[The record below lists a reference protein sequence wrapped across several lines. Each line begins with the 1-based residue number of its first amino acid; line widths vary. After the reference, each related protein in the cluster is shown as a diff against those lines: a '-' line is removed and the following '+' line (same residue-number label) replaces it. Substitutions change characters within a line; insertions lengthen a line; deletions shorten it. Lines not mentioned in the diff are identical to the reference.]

1 MVSQQGTTF
10 TSWNN
15 PSEPPG
21 AGTAV
26 SYGPA
31 PVFRSSKDE
40 LLSGYRTSAEAQ
52 YPDGYLGTMSSNR
65 RQDKVLGT
73 LSRMN
78 ARQYSRGVH
87 KGERINPGDYVWP
100 EEFNKLTGIILE
112 AQGMKF
118 APPGAEPVRLTND
131 GKVGPR
137 GLPTPDMSQ
146 AQEVDPARRS
156 YFKSLKPAWR

>member
-1 MVSQQGTTF
+1 MANQSF
-10 TSWNN
+10 TSWNS

-26 SYGPA
+26 TFGPS
-31 PVFRSSKDE
+31 PVFRNAKDQA
-40 LLSGYRTSAEAQ
+40 LSGYRSSPDAQ

-87 KGERINPGDYVWP
+87 KGERINPGDYIWP
-100 EEFNKLTGIILE
+100 DEFNKWSALE
-112 AQGMKF
+112 QQQRGLRF
-118 APPGAEPVRLTND
+118 TTPGAEPVRLMRD
-131 GKVGPR
+131 GNYVPR
-137 GLPTPDMSQ
+137 GLPRNNENQ
-146 AQEVDPARRS
+146 QQEINPERRAR
-156 YFKSLKPAWR
+156 LKVLAPAWR

>member
-1 MVSQQGTTF
+1 MAQQSF
-10 TSWNN
+10 TSWNT
-15 PSEPPG
+15 PAEPPG
-21 AGTAV
+21 MGTAA
-26 SYGPA
+26 SFGPS

-40 LLSGYRTSAEAQ
+40 LLSGYRSQGDTQ

-65 RQDKVLGT
+65 RQDKILGT

-87 KGERINPGDYVWP
+87 KGERINPGDYIWP
-100 EEFNKLTGIILE
+100 DEFNNMTGLKLE
-112 AQGMKF
+112 AKGKKF

-137 GLPTPDMSQ
+137 GLPTPDINQ
-146 AQEVDPARRS
+146 TVEINLARRS
-156 YFKSLKPAWR
+156 YFKNLKPAWR